1 MVEILKINPT
11 KPDILSLQKARNLIL
26 EGKLVVFPTDTVY
39 GLAADPFNEVAVLN
53 LIKAKQRDP
62 KKGFPILIA
71 NLDMAQNLAE
81 FSPTA
86 LKLAKRFWPGALTLI
101 LPLKKALPNVVTGYR
116 TSLGIRIPSHPIAQQ
131 LASQPI
137 IGTSANISGQNS
149 PVTAE
154 DARLQLGDS
163 VDLILDSGSA
173 KMGLPSTIIELTG
186 PDPRIIRHGVLNQD
200 DIKKLII

>member
-1 MVEILKINPT
+1 MVEIVKINPS
-11 KPDILSLQKARNLIL
+11 KPDRHLLQKARKFIL

-39 GLAADPFNEVAVLN
+39 GLAADPFNEDAVLN

-62 KKGFPILIA
+62 SKGFPILIA
-71 NLDMAQNLAE
+71 NLDLAKLLVE

-86 LKLAKRFWPGALTLI
+86 LKLAKRFWPGALTLV
-101 LPLKKALPNVVTGYR
+101 LPLRKALPNVVTGFR
-116 TSLGIRIPSHPIAQQ
+116 TSLGIRIPNHPIAQQ

-154 DARLQLGDS
+154 DARIQLGDS

-173 KMGLPSTIIELTG
+173 KMGLPSTIIELIG
-186 PDPRIIRHGVLNQD
+186 PVPRIIRHGALNQD
-200 DIKKLII
+200 DVNKLIL